1 MKIAILGATGR
12 TGQWVLKEGLE
23 RGHVIVA
30 LVRSPE
36 KVPDASPNLHLVKG
50 SPTSIDDVRTVV
62 KGVVAVLSA
71 LNINRSSDLPWA
83 KVTSP
88 KDLMSASIKNAI
100 DAMHEEH
107 VKRIVVISAYGVNE
121 TKENIGALGR
131 LFLYGTNIKYA
142 YLDHERQERLLAAS
156 DLEWTALRPTF
167 LNNDEAVK
175 EVIASIN
182 GVPKPKGNISRK
194 NLARFMLDCAEKGL
208 YIKQAPTVSQK

>member
-1 MKIAILGATGR
+1 MKMAILGGTGR

-23 RGHVIVA
+23 RGHELVA

-36 KVPDASPNLHLVKG
+36 KVTEASPRLHLVKG
-50 SPTSIDDVRTVV
+50 SPTSIDDVRKVV
-62 KGVVAVLSA
+62 KGVNAVLSA
-71 LNINRSSDLPWA
+71 LNINRTSDLPWA

-88 KDLMSASIKNAI
+88 KDLMSAGIKNVI

-107 VKRIVVISAYGVNE
+107 VKRIIVISAYGVGD
-121 TKENIGALGR
+121 TKEKIGKLGR

-142 YLDHERQERLLAAS
+142 YLDHERQEELLAAS
-156 DLEWTALRPTF
+156 DLDWTALRPTF
-167 LNNDEAVK
+167 LNSNETIK
-175 EVIASIN
+175 EVIASID

-208 YIKQAPTVSQK
+208 HVRQTPTVSER

>member
-23 RGHVIVA
+23 RGHELVA

-36 KVPDASPNLHLVKG
+36 KVMDASPRLHLVKG
-50 SPTSIDDVRTVV
+50 SPTSIDDVRKAV
-62 KGVVAVLSA
+62 KGVDAVLSA

-88 KDLMSASIKNAI
+88 KDLMSAGIKNAI

-107 VKRIVVISAYGVNE
+107 VKRIVVISAYGVSE
-121 TKENIGALGR
+121 TKKNIGALGR

-142 YLDHERQERLLAAS
+142 YLDHERQEQLLAAS
-156 DLEWTALRPTF
+156 DLDWTALRPTF
-167 LNNDEAVK
+167 LNSKEAVK

-208 YIKQAPTVSQK
+208 HIKQTPTVSQK

>member
-1 MKIAILGATGR
+1 M
-12 TGQWVLKEGLE
+12 
-23 RGHVIVA
+23 
-30 LVRSPE
+30 
-36 KVPDASPNLHLVKG
+36 DASPRLHLVKG
-50 SPTSIDDVRTVV
+50 SPTSIDDVRKAV
-62 KGVVAVLSA
+62 KGVDAVLSA

-88 KDLMSASIKNAI
+88 KDLMSAGIKNAI

-107 VKRIVVISAYGVNE
+107 VKRIVVISAYGVSE
-121 TKENIGALGR
+121 TKKNIGALGR

-142 YLDHERQERLLAAS
+142 YLDHERQEQLLAAS
-156 DLEWTALRPTF
+156 DLDWTALRPTF
-167 LNNDEAVK
+167 LNSKEAVK

-208 YIKQAPTVSQK
+208 HIKQTPTVSQK